1 MNASQTPSLLSAQ
14 TVLIGGSGRYWQ
26 FTTTSKARGAL
37 DHEAV
42 YVLEDDA
49 LGLEE
54 LLTDH
59 CRWFIAHGV
68 SRLSPIEANS
78 AAEQLYRLARMPDET
93 VRRGLWREL
102 ADWLKGQAQTE
113 VFVRRQVFR

>member
-1 MNASQTPSLLSAQ
+1 MNAPQTPSLLSAQ
-14 TVLIGGSGRYWQ
+14 TVLIGGYGRYWQ
-26 FTTTSKARGAL
+26 FTTASKARGAL

-93 VRRGLWREL
+93 VRRRLWCEL
-102 ADWLKGQAQTE
+102 AHWLEGQAQTE

>member
-1 MNASQTPSLLSAQ
+1 MTAPEPPLLLSAEN
-14 TVLIGGSGRYWQ
+14 VLARGYGRYWQ

-37 DHEAV
+37 DPEAV

-93 VRRGLWREL
+93 VRRRLWREL
-102 ADWLKGQAQTE
+102 AHWLEGQAQTE
-113 VFVRRQVFR
+113 VFVRRQVFK

>member
-1 MNASQTPSLLSAQ
+1 MNASQTPSLLRAQ
-14 TVLIGGSGRYWQ
+14 TVLIGGYGRYWQ

-37 DHEAV
+37 DPEAV

-49 LGLEE
+49 LGLEG

-78 AAEQLYRLARMPDET
+78 AAEKLYRLARMPDET

-102 ADWLKGQAQTE
+102 ADWLKEQAQTE
-113 VFVRRQVFR
+113 VFVRRRVFR